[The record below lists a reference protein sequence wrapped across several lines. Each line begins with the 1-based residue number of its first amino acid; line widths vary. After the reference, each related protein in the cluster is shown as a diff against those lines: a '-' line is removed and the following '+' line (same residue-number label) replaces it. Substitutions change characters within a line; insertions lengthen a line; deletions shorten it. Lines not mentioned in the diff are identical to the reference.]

1 MGRIVITRRWVVERK
16 LELTIEDVAL
26 REKRRAAKCGDGLDP
41 HIFGWQKR
49 FMGHLESCPYCGKKP
64 ICGCTWDKKRGYD
77 YKLVCCEKGIL
88 NCGDWYPQL
97 SRAGL
102 DWNYRVRIVNGEPY
116 RHAPHREMTCDAYG
130 RAKE

>member
-1 MGRIVITRRWVVERK
+1 MGRIVTTRRWVVERK
-16 LELTIEDVAL
+16 LELTLEDVAL
-26 REKRRAAKCGDGLDP
+26 REKRRAAKFGDGLDP

-49 FMGHLESCPYCGKKP
+49 FMEHLESCPYCGKKP

-77 YKLVCCEKGIL
+77 YKLVCCEKGML

-102 DWNYRVRIVNGEPY
+102 DWNYRVRIVKGEPY